1 MSPTLE
7 RVYQEVEM
15 LPASEQY
22 DLYATLRSRFEPEP
36 DEDPQAVEAAWDAEI
51 ASRVDDI
58 KAGRVQLIPG
68 DVAEQQMND
77 FIANLRRTKSTAAL

>member
-7 RVYQEVEM
+7 RVYEEIEL
-15 LPASEQY
+15 LPTSEQY

-36 DEDPQAVEAAWDAEI
+36 DEDTQAVEEAWDAEI
-51 ASRVDDI
+51 ANRVADI
-58 KAGRVQLIPG
+58 KAGRVQLISG

-77 FIANLRRTKSTAAL
+77 FIANLRRTKAAAGL